1 MNAIIG
7 QVSALP
13 EMILSVMLDDQ
24 SYKVAV
30 VKNRHA
36 KANAGGNRQIELAAS
51 PETMTLFNDQAE
63 RRLAESRREW
73 Q

>member
-1 MNAIIG
+1 
-7 QVSALP
+7 L
-13 EMILSVMLDDQ
+13 EDDT
-24 SYKVAV
+24 YKVAV

-36 KANAGGNRQIELAAS
+36 KASAAGKRQIELAVS